1 VEERVRL
8 NVRTGDFGRDLVPWM
23 KSCLRAG
30 GVPIFKT
37 RFLGLEFEDS
47 VLGICYGSGSAVRS
61 LLFTNVPR
69 EDLAR
74 MRSDSPDWPYLA
86 EKYGDEELRGLV
98 RQVRQL
104 RSVSV

>member
-1 VEERVRL
+1 VEGRVRL
-8 NVRTGDFGRDLVPWM
+8 NVRTGDFSRDLAPWM

-47 VLGICYGSGSAVRS
+47 VLGVCYGGGSTVRS
-61 LLFTNVPR
+61 FLFTNVPP
-69 EDLAR
+69 EDIAK
-74 MRSDSPDWPYLA
+74 MRSGSPDWPYLA
-86 EKYGDEELRGLV
+86 EKYGDEELRNL
-98 RQVRQL
+98 VRQL